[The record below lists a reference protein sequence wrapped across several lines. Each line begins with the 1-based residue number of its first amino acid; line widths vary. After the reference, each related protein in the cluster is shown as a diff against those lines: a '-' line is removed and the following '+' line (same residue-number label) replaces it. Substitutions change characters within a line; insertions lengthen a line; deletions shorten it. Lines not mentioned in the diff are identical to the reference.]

1 MNLNEAIQALS
12 LQDKERLFSHLGQ
25 LIQEEK
31 IFKEKEMV
39 KKMEEIKMAVC
50 TAMGL
55 SVYDPKNRE
64 RQNVVARVI
73 TANILL
79 RMGCTEN
86 SIGKIMKKDHSTIHL
101 YRETMKTW
109 LEFPGYYKQ
118 ELTIWNQIK
127 QAYET
132 D

>member
-1 MNLNEAIQALS
+1 MNLIDAIQALS
-12 LQDKERLFSHLGQ
+12 LREKEELYSHLGQ

-31 IFKEKEMV
+31 IYKENERV
-39 KKMEEIKMAVC
+39 RKMEEIKMAVC

-64 RQNVVARVI
+64 RQNVVASVI
-73 TANILL
+73 IANILL

-86 SIGKIMKKDHSTIHL
+86 SVGKIMKKHHSTIYH
-101 YRETMKTW
+101 YWKTMNTW
-109 LEFPGYYKQ
+109 LESPGVYKQ
-118 ELTIWNQIK
+118 ELNIWNQIK